1 MSDPLALYW
10 VNNNNKKIRTIKIG
24 NDEIRNVEKFKFWA
38 SYLTPEGDSVV
49 EIKNRL
55 GRIINVVT
63 RFMELWN
70 SKDLK
75 NEGETCEDLGLE
87 YYFVQV

>member
-1 MSDPLALYW
+1 M
-10 VNNNNKKIRTIKIG
+10 NNNNKKIRTIKIG
-24 NDEIRNVEKFKFWA
+24 DDEIRNVKKFKFWA

-63 RFMELWN
+63 SFMELW
-70 SKDLK
+70 KTK
-75 NEGETCEDLGLE
+75 NLENEEETCEDLGLE
-87 YYFVQV
+87 YCFVQV